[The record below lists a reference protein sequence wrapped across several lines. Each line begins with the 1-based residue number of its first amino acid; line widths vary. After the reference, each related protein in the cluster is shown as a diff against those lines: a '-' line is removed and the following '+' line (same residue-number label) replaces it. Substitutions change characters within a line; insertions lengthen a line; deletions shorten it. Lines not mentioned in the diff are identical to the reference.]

1 MIFVFLQQK
10 LVDNGKSHRYTDTD
24 HQQEAGG
31 IMKAT
36 TLEDGTTILDYVMS

>member
-31 IMKAT
+31 II
-36 TLEDGTTILDYVMS
+36 EGYDVRGWHDHP